1 MPPPLSKDDFR
12 KILGSFATGV
22 TVITTNVDGRLHG
35 MTASAFASLSLEP
48 MLVLVCV
55 DKAAV
60 SHDLIARSGSFA
72 VNILKRQQE
81 DVSTNFAR
89 KDPDRKLEIKDLP
102 HRLGVTGSP
111 ILEEALA
118 YLDCRIYQAYA
129 GGDHT
134 IFVGEVQEGGV
145 QDGAPLLFF
154 RGRYMGGDSV

>member
-1 MPPPLSKDDFR
+1 MQPSKEDFR
-12 KILGSFATGV
+12 KILGSFASGV
-22 TVITTNVDGRLHG
+22 TVITTNVDGQLHG

-60 SHDLIARSGSFA
+60 SHDRITRSGSYA
-72 VNILKRQQE
+72 VNILARQHE
-81 DVSTNFAR
+81 DISTNFAR
-89 KDPDRKLEIKDLP
+89 KDADRKFEIKDLP

-118 YLDCRIYQAYA
+118 YLDCHIYQAYE

-145 QDGAPLLFF
+145 RDGAPLLFF
-154 RGRYMGGDSV
+154 RGRYMGGDTV